1 LKFKRYHAE
10 SEERMS
16 AVYQDA
22 YPIKFKAMAMVDAP
36 FLVWYALHSLAYIL
50 MHQCIN
56 ACIRMQFSRDVIVQP
71 QMMI

>member
-1 LKFKRYHAE
+1 MVCLLLKFKRYHAE

-36 FLVWYALHSLAYIL
+36 FLVWYALHSLAYINTL
-50 MHQCIN
+50 MH
-56 ACIRMQFSRDVIVQP
+56 
-71 QMMI
+71 

>member
-1 LKFKRYHAE
+1 MKFKRYHAE

-36 FLVWYALHSLAYIL
+36 FLVWYALHSLAYINNAL
-50 MHQCIN
+50 MH
-56 ACIRMQFSRDVIVQP
+56 
-71 QMMI
+71 

>member
-1 LKFKRYHAE
+1 MCFILKFKRYHAE

-36 FLVWYALHSLAYIL
+36 FLVWYALHSLAYINAL
-50 MHQCIN
+50 MH
-56 ACIRMQFSRDVIVQP
+56 
-71 QMMI
+71 